1 MKNFKSDSKPKVMEN
16 LKRSWKKLRKVVE
29 FEELIREG
37 TMILSGGQT
46 GKNMSMICSVN
57 CIRTFCALEESVQI
71 NKDLFLES
79 QDYLAVQK

>member
-1 MKNFKSDSKPKVMEN
+1 MEN

-46 GKNMSMICSVN
+46 GKNMSMTTVN

-79 QDYLAVQK
+79 QEYLAVQK